1 MSFGG
6 IVALLRAA
14 FLFLTATQLSPNVQ
28 SFRGNAISVAE
39 PLINGTTSVPASSSA
54 PNSIQNTITTS
65 GPGTIASIS
74 YLSPSSG
81 HAGTV
86 VTIHGTGITATGN
99 TVEFASADRRG
110 LADMRSLNS
119 SDGAT
124 LTFTVPATLTY
135 STCAGPAHCPP
146 NSGASTYDRTLT
158 SGTYFVH
165 FWNSNAAS
173 HTVPFTVLP

>member
-99 TVEFASADRRG
+99 TVEFASADSRG

-124 LTFTVPATLTY
+124 LTFTVPATLGSARHGDSSILTAAAERQRRRRRAPACLHNR
-135 STCAGPAHCPP
+135 SGPTAGC
-146 NSGASTYDRTLT
+146 
-158 SGTYFVH
+158 
-165 FWNSNAAS
+165 
-173 HTVPFTVLP
+173 